1 MAKKATVKKATAKRA
16 VTKKAVAR
24 KVVAKESD
32 VKKTTSKA
40 SPSKTLQ
47 SKAAPA
53 SKAAEATP
61 PMRLSIPDRDASWR
75 DRLSV
80 RKTAILEHCER
91 VAARRDDWRER
102 NSGFYDN
109 DMAFLRFLIP
119 EGARILDLGCGTGAQ
134 LAGLKP
140 SQGMGIDFSG
150 NMVDVAR
157 STYPEN
163 EYPELQF
170 RVGDVEALAH
180 LKGDLTGPYDFIL
193 MSDTL
198 GFVDDCQ
205 AMLEQ
210 LHDLC
215 DEETRIIITY
225 YSHLWEPILRAGE
238 MTGLKMPQPEVNFLS
253 PSDISNILGLSDF
266 DVIKTEWRQL
276 IPARLLG
283 IGTAINRFIG
293 TLPLIRKLSL
303 RHFIVARS
311 LRKAKRKDLSTTILV
326 PCRNEKGN
334 IESAITRLP
343 RFCADLEVIYVEG
356 NSSDGTFEECERV
369 RDYYAKPEN
378 GGWDIK
384 VFKQPGKGKGDAV
397 RKGFDEARGDILMIL
412 DADLTMPPEELPK
425 FYEAIASGKGEFING
440 SRLVYPMEKGAMR
453 FLNYWANRTF
463 AMIFSF
469 LLNQRF
475 TDTLCGTKVLTQADY
490 HKIQAGRH
498 YFGDFD
504 PFGDFDLIF
513 GAAKQNLK
521 IIEIPMR
528 YADRTYGEPQISRFR
543 DGWML
548 LKMVVFAWRKLKAF

>member
-1 MAKKATVKKATAKRA
+1 MATKATGKKAVSKKAVVKKAAVKKAAAKKAAAKPITRTAP
-16 VTKKAVAR
+16 R
-24 KVVAKESD
+24 KVPARDRWKESL
-32 VKKTTSKA
+32 SNR
-40 SPSKTLQ
+40 
-47 SKAAPA
+47 KAAIL
-53 SKAAEATP
+53 SHIDGIATQ
-61 PMRLSIPDRDASWR
+61 RDRWR
-75 DRLSV
+75 D
-80 RKTAILEHCER
+80 
-91 VAARRDDWRER
+91 R
-102 NSGFYDN
+102 NSGFYAD
-109 DMAFLRFLIP
+109 DMNFLKFLIP
-119 EGARILDLGCGTGAQ
+119 EGSRILDLGCGTGAV
-134 LAGLKP
+134 LSGLKP
-140 SQGMGIDFSG
+140 SYGMGVDFSA

-157 STYPEN
+157 ANYPETD
-163 EYPELQF
+163 YPELQF
-170 RVGDVEALAH
+170 RVGDVEALRPLKDD
-180 LKGDLTGPYDFIL
+180 LKGPFDFIIL
-193 MSDTL
+193 SDTL

-205 AMLEQ
+205 ALLEQ

-215 DEETRIIITY
+215 DEETRIVIAY
-225 YSHLWEPILRAGE
+225 YSHLWEPLLRTGE
-238 MTGLKMPQPEVNFLS
+238 ALGLKMPQPEVNFLS
-253 PSDISNILGLSDF
+253 PADISNILSLADF
-266 DVIKTEWRQL
+266 DVIKTEWRQ
-276 IPARLLG
+276 IVPTRLFG

-311 LRKAKRKDLSTTILV
+311 FRKAKRKNLSTTVLV

-343 RFCADLEVIYVEG
+343 RFCDDLEVLYVEG

-369 RDYYAKPEN
+369 RDHYAKPEN
-378 GGWDIK
+378 GSWDIK

-397 RKGFDEARGDILMIL
+397 RKGFDEARGDVLMIL

-425 FYEAIASGKGEFING
+425 FYDAIAGGKGEFING

-475 TDTLCGTKVLTQADY
+475 TDTLCGTKVLTKADY
-490 HKIQAGRH
+490 QKIQAGRS

-543 DGWML
+543 DGWL
-548 LKMVVFAWRKLKAF
+548 LLQMVVFAWRKLKAF

>member
-1 MAKKATVKKATAKRA
+1 MAKKAVAKKAAA
-16 VTKKAVAR
+16 KKAR
-24 KVVAKESD
+24 AK
-32 VKKTTSKA
+32 KA
-40 SPSKTLQ
+40 SAK
-47 SKAAPA
+47 KGPA
-53 SKAAEATP
+53 SKSPTSGKTATRRTP
-61 PMRLSIPDRDASWR
+61 IRGRDWRNDLSK
-75 DRLSV
+75 
-80 RKTAILEHCER
+80 RKAAILEHIDKIAVER
-91 VAARRDDWRER
+91 DGWRAR
-102 NSGFYDN
+102 NAGFYAD
-109 DMAFLRFLIP
+109 DTAFLKFLIP
-119 EGARILDLGCGTGAQ
+119 EGARILDLGCGTGTL
-134 LAGLKP
+134 LAELKP
-140 SQGMGIDFSG
+140 SDGVGVDFSD

-157 STYPEN
+157 SNYPEH

-170 RVGDVEALAH
+170 RVGDVEALGA
-180 LKGDLTGPYDFIL
+180 LKGDLKGPFDFIL
-193 MSDTL
+193 LSDTL

-205 AMLEQ
+205 ALLDQ

-215 DEETRIIITY
+215 DEETRIVVAY
-225 YSHLWEPILRAGE
+225 YSHLWEPLLRAGE
-238 MTGLKMPQPEVNFLS
+238 AVGLKMPQPEVNFLS
-253 PSDISNILGLSDF
+253 PADIANILDLADF

-276 IPARLLG
+276 IPARLFG
-283 IGTAINRFIG
+283 VGTAINRYIG

-311 LRKAKRKDLSTTILV
+311 LRKAKRKDLSTTVLV

-343 RFCADLEVIYVEG
+343 RFCADIEVLYVEG
-356 NSSDGTFEECERV
+356 NSSDGTYEECERV
-369 RDYYAKPEN
+369 RDHYGKPEN

-397 RKGFDEARGDILMIL
+397 RKGFDEASGDVLMIL

-425 FYEAIASGKGEFING
+425 FYDAIAGGKGEFING

-475 TDTLCGTKVLTQADY
+475 TDTLCGTKVLTKADY
-490 HKIQAGRH
+490 QKIQAGRT

-521 IIEIPMR
+521 IVEIPMR

-543 DGWML
+543 DGWLL

>member
-1 MAKKATVKKATAKRA
+1 MAKTATVKKATAKKA
-16 VTKKAVAR
+16 AAKKAVSKKATAT
-24 KVVAKESD
+24 KGSAK
-32 VKKTTSKA
+32 KA
-40 SPSKTLQ
+40 SAKKASTRKA
-47 SKAAPA
+47 SAKAAP
-53 SKAAEATP
+53 TH
-61 PMRLSIPDRDASWR
+61 LSIPKRHGWQNT
-75 DRLSV
+75 LSA
-80 RKTAILEHCER
+80 RKTAILEYNQQM
-91 VAARRDDWRER
+91 AAKRDDWRTK
-102 NSGFYDN
+102 NAGFYDD

-119 EGARILDLGCGTGAQ
+119 EGSRILDLGCGTGAQ

-140 SQGMGIDFSG
+140 SFGMGVDFSA

-157 STYPEN
+157 STYPEH

-170 RVGDVEALAH
+170 RVGDVEQLRSLRGELA
-180 LKGDLTGPYDFIL
+180 GPYDFIL
-193 MSDTL
+193 LSDTL

-210 LHDLC
+210 IHDLC
-215 DEETRIIITY
+215 DEETRIVITY
-225 YSHLWEPILRAGE
+225 YSHLWEPVLRAGE
-238 MTGLKMPQPEVNFLS
+238 ATGLKMPQPEVNFLS
-253 PSDISNILGLSDF
+253 PADIGNILGLSDF

-276 IPARLLG
+276 VPARLFG
-283 IGTAINRFIG
+283 VGTAINRYIG

-311 LRKAKRKDLSTTILV
+311 QRKAKRKDLSTTVLV

-343 RFCADLEVIYVEG
+343 RFCKDLEVLYVEG

-369 RDYYAKPEN
+369 RDHYAKPEN

-425 FYEAIASGKGEFING
+425 FYEAIATGKGEFING

-475 TDTLCGTKVLTQADY
+475 TDTLCGTKVLTRADY
-490 HKIQAGRH
+490 HKIQAGRS
-498 YFGDFD
+498 YFGEFD

-543 DGWML
+543 DGWLL

>member
-1 MAKKATVKKATAKRA
+1 MALDGGKKSVAKKSASKKAAAKKTGAKKSAARA
-16 VTKKAVAR
+16 ADGKKAPSKKSLGKKSPTRKASSKSAAAR
-24 KVVAKESD
+24 KPIRGRRDWREG
-32 VKKTTSKA
+32 
-40 SPSKTLQ
+40 
-47 SKAAPA
+47 
-53 SKAAEATP
+53 
-61 PMRLSIPDRDASWR
+61 LSA
-75 DRLSV
+75 
-80 RKTAILEHCER
+80 RKQAILKHIDGI
-91 VAARRDDWRER
+91 AGKRDDWRNR
-102 NSGFYDN
+102 NAGFYAD
-109 DMAFLRFLIP
+109 DTAFMRFLIP
-119 EGARILDLGCGTGAQ
+119 EGARILDLGCGTGTL
-134 LAGLKP
+134 LADLKP
-140 SQGMGIDFSG
+140 SFGLGIDFSD
-150 NMVDVAR
+150 NMADVAR
-157 STYPEN
+157 ANYPEHA
-163 EYPELQF
+163 YPELQF
-170 RVGDVEALAH
+170 RVGDVEALDR
-180 LKGDLTGPYDFIL
+180 LSGEIEGPFDFIL
-193 MSDTL
+193 LSDTL
-198 GFVDDCQ
+198 GYLDDCQ

-210 LHDLC
+210 LHAFC
-215 DEETRIIITY
+215 DEETRIVVTY
-225 YSHLWEPILRAGE
+225 YSHLWEPVLRLGE
-238 MTGLKMPQPEVNFLS
+238 LAGLKMPQPEVNFLS
-253 PSDISNILGLSDF
+253 PSDIANILDLADF

-276 IPARLLG
+276 VPARLFGLG
-283 IGTAINRFIG
+283 TFINRFIG

-311 LRKAKRKDLSTTILV
+311 LTKAKRKDLSTTVLV

-343 RFCADLEVIYVEG
+343 KFCKDLEVLYVEG

-369 RDYYAKPEN
+369 RDHYAKPEN
-378 GGWDIK
+378 GAWDIK

-475 TDTLCGTKVLTQADY
+475 TDTLCGTKVLTKADY
-490 HKIQAGRH
+490 EKIRAGRT

-543 DGWML
+543 DGWLL